1 LPGSPPKG
9 ADRLLSI
16 SRLADGYAGRESAY
30 SGQSVDVIV
39 ASGLT
44 KSYGDKVVVNDL
56 SFEVN
61 SGTFTGFI
69 GPNGAGKSTT
79 MRMLIG
85 LDRPD
90 SGTATISGLAYPDL
104 KDPMREVGVLIEAKA
119 FHATRTARN
128 HLRMMAAAGDIKR
141 TRIDE
146 VLDMV
151 GLSSEADRS
160 PSGYSLG
167 MAQRF
172 GLALALLGDP
182 GILILDEPTNGLDPE
197 GIAWMRG
204 LLRTLADDGRSVFVS
219 SHLLS
224 ELAQVADEVVVIGQ
238 GHLINA
244 GSVDDFVAKSQ
255 HNWVRVKSPQI
266 DDLKRLLV
274 GLGATVSADETG
286 ALEVRGADAEAIG
299 ELAFKSGIEL
309 HELATVVASLED
321 AFLEATA
328 GSTEYR
334 SKSAQQPPS
343 STESSS

>member
-1 LPGSPPKG
+1 MIR
-9 ADRLLSI
+9 AT
-16 SRLADGYAGRESAY
+16 
-30 SGQSVDVIV
+30 
-39 ASGLT
+39 GLT
-44 KSYGDKVVVNDL
+44 KTYGQKVVVDDL

-61 SGTFTGFI
+61 PGTFTGFI

-90 SGTATISGLAYPDL
+90 AGKATISGLAYPDL

-128 HLRMMAAAGDIKR
+128 HLRMLAAAGDISKA
-141 TRIDE
+141 RIDE
-146 VLDMV
+146 VLEMV
-151 GLSSEADRS
+151 GLTSEAGRS
-160 PSGYSLG
+160 PAGYSLG
-167 MAQRF
+167 MSQRF

-204 LLRTLADDGRSVFVS
+204 LLRSLADEGRSVFVS

-224 ELAQVADEVVVIGQ
+224 ELAQVADDVVVIGQ
-238 GHLINA
+238 GHLIA
-244 GSVDDFVAKSQ
+244 TGTVADFVAKSQ
-255 HNWVRVKSPQI
+255 LNMVRVESPQI
-266 DDLKRLLV
+266 DELKRLLI
-274 GLGATVSADETG
+274 GLGANVSVDNEG
-286 ALEVRGADAEAIG
+286 ALEVKGADAEAIG

-309 HELATVVASLED
+309 HQLATVAASLEE

-328 GSTEYR
+328 DSTEFR
-334 SKSAQQPPS
+334 SNTGNDPTSSPEGAQ
-343 STESSS
+343 